1 MVSEREQHVAM
12 PQLRGAPAYARPPM
26 PVTPSPRLLDPDDL
40 PIEAARTDEE
50 RDLAQAAL
58 SGSAWVLHAYA
69 SASGP
74 DSAGPAPAFVTS
86 EQLAAMTAQE
96 GGQSSAQGGLPARS
110 FGLRAFTDK
119 LRGHR

>member
-40 PIEAARTDEE
+40 PIEAARTDED

-58 SGSAWVLHAYA
+58 AGAAWVVHSRGGSDA
-69 SASGP
+69 
-74 DSAGPAPAFVTS
+74 AGAAPAFLTS
-86 EQLAAMTAQE
+86 EQLAALTAQE
-96 GGQSSAQGGLPARS
+96 GGQSGGQGGLSARS